1 MMFSRFF
8 AGKLNTD
15 AAIGFAY
22 RKASPDVCVQQ
33 GNDSSLHIST
43 PKMLLLV
50 LTLLASVM
58 SFSSCDT
65 VKRFLNTDLE
75 EEDYSLGELYVDE
88 YVKEVPYVPTPS
100 AEAKAEGRVN
110 SLGIEREEGDNEA
123 LYDAIQSWIGTPY
136 QYGGTTKAG
145 VDCSGFVGNIY
156 QEVFNK
162 RLHRIAND
170 MQLDC
175 TLISRSELKEGDLV
189 FFTNSKGRVS
199 HVGIFLKNDIFAHS
213 STSRGVII
221 SRLGDSYW
229 SKHFYKGGRVN

>member
-1 MMFSRFF
+1 MKKKLSILYILMVGVWFF
-8 AGKLNTD
+8 T
-15 AAIGFAY
+15 
-22 RKASPDVCVQQ
+22 
-33 GNDSSLHIST
+33 
-43 PKMLLLV
+43 
-50 LTLLASVM
+50 
-58 SFSSCDT
+58 SCDT
-65 VKRFLNTDLE
+65 VKRFLSTDLE

-88 YVKEVPYVPTPS
+88 YVKEVPFVPTPS
-100 AEAKAEGRVN
+100 EEAKAEGRVN

-136 QYGGTTKAG
+136 RYGGTTKAG
-145 VDCSGFVGNIY
+145 IDCSGFVGNIY
-156 QEVFNK
+156 QEVYNK
-162 RLHRIAND
+162 KLQRVAND
-170 MQLDC
+170 MQQDC

-199 HVGIFLKNDIFAHS
+199 HVGIYLKNDIFAHS

>member
-1 MMFSRFF
+1 MKKKLSILCIIMVGVWFF
-8 AGKLNTD
+8 T
-15 AAIGFAY
+15 
-22 RKASPDVCVQQ
+22 
-33 GNDSSLHIST
+33 
-43 PKMLLLV
+43 
-50 LTLLASVM
+50 
-58 SFSSCDT
+58 SCDT
-65 VKRFLNTDLE
+65 VKRFLSTDLE

-88 YVKEVPYVPTPS
+88 YVKEVPFVPTPS
-100 AEAKAEGRVN
+100 EEAKAEGRVN

-136 QYGGTTKAG
+136 RYGGTTKAG
-145 VDCSGFVGNIY
+145 IDCSGFVGNIY
-156 QEVFNK
+156 QEVYNK
-162 RLHRIAND
+162 KLQRVAND
-170 MQLDC
+170 MQQDC

-199 HVGIFLKNDIFAHS
+199 HVGIYLKNDIFAHS

>member
-1 MMFSRFF
+1 MKKNFSLF
-8 AGKLNTD
+8 
-15 AAIGFAY
+15 
-22 RKASPDVCVQQ
+22 C
-33 GNDSSLHIST
+33 
-43 PKMLLLV
+43 LLLV
-50 LTLLASVM
+50 AAL
-58 SFSSCDT
+58 SFSSCDA
-65 VKRFLNTDLE
+65 VKRFLSTDLE

-110 SLGIEREEGDNEA
+110 SLGIERSEGDNED
-123 LYDAIQSWIGTPY
+123 LYNAIQSWIGTPY
-136 QYGGTTKAG
+136 RYGGTTKSG

-156 QEVFNK
+156 QEVYNK
-162 RLHRIAND
+162 KLHRVAND
-170 MQLDC
+170 MQQDC

-199 HVGIFLKNDIFAHS
+199 HVGIFLKDDIFAHS

-229 SKHFYKGGRVN
+229 SKHFYKGGRVK